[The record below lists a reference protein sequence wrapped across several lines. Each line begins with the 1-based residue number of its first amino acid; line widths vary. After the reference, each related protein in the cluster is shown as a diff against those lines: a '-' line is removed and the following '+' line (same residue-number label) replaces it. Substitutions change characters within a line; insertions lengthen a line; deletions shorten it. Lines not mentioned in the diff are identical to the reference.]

1 MNIPN
6 ILDILQFLTLFEIQL
21 YTHVNKNFLENCLIF
36 KKKLIQKFD
45 ETKDTF
51 YPINLLKVPVIKFS
65 PSYLDGMEY
74 FRNVDITKIHHPIVI
89 GIDKFNRPFII
100 IKYQILYLNDTY
112 SRLLFIFKKRENL
125 WSNTHNLDYIFQFER
140 FQSKFNT
147 MNIVD
152 RDKYR
157 EHWIFGKNKSITH
170 TRIQKMFESQ
180 DVELDYHNNSITYR
194 MNF

>member
-1 MNIPN
+1 MDIPN
-6 ILDILQFLTLFEIQL
+6 ILDILQFFNLFELQL
-21 YTHVNKNFLENCLIF
+21 STNVNKFFLENCLIL
-36 KKKLIQKFD
+36 KKKFIQKFD
-45 ETKDTF
+45 ETKNTF
-51 YPINLLKVPVIKFS
+51 YHTNLLKVPVIKFS
-65 PSYLDGMEY
+65 PSYLDEINY
-74 FRNVDITKIHHPIVI
+74 FRNVDITKINHPIII
-89 GIDKFNRPFII
+89 GIDNFNRPFII
-100 IKYQILYLNDTY
+100 IKYQILYLNETY
-112 SRLLFIFKKRENL
+112 SRLLFVFKKRDKL

-140 FQSKFNT
+140 FQGVFNT

-170 TRIQKMFESQ
+170 KRIQRMFECQ

>member
-1 MNIPN
+1 MDIPN
-6 ILDILQFLTLFEIQL
+6 ILDILQFLNLFELQL
-21 YTHVNKNFLENCLIF
+21 STHVNKNFIENCLII

-51 YPINLLKVPVIKFS
+51 YPTDLSKVPVIKFS
-65 PSYLDGMEY
+65 PSYLDEINY
-74 FRNVDITKIHHPIVI
+74 FRKVDVTKIHHPIVI
-89 GIDKFNRPFII
+89 GIDNFNRPFII

-112 SRLLFIFKKRENL
+112 SRLLFVFKKKDKL
-125 WSNTHNLDYIFQFER
+125 WSNTHNHNYIFQFER
-140 FQSKFNT
+140 FQNTFNT
-147 MNIVD
+147 MNIID

-170 TRIQKMFESQ
+170 ERIQKMFESQ